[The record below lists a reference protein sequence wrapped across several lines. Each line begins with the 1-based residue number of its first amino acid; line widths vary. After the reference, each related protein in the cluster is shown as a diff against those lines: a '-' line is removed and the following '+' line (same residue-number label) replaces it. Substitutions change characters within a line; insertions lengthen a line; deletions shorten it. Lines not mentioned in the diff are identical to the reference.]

1 MNYQTGIFQITKMM
15 NKQLVEWGRYA
26 FNKGYSLDNIEK
38 YMLQRGLNEKEA
50 LNVVHQVTSFEPNKL
65 HEEVEN
71 IRKVLISIPILL
83 ILLFAGIML
92 MRFAGIV

>member
-1 MNYQTGIFQITKMM
+1 MTNT
-15 NKQLVEWGRYA
+15 NLVEWGRYA
-26 FNKGYSLDNIEK
+26 FLKGYSLDNIEN

-71 IRKVLISIPILL
+71 VRKVLISIPILL
-83 ILLFAGIML
+83 ILIFTGITL
-92 MRFAGIV
+92 MRFAGIL

>member
-1 MNYQTGIFQITKMM
+1 MTNTK
-15 NKQLVEWGRYA
+15 LVEWGRYA
-26 FNKGYSLDNIEK
+26 FNKGYSIEDIEK
-38 YMLQRGLNEKEA
+38 YMVKRGLSEKEA
-50 LNVVHQVTSFEPNKL
+50 LNVVHQATSFEHNKI

-71 IRKVLISIPILL
+71 VRKVLISIPILL